1 MQRTPLPSF
10 EKFSGQR
17 NSQLIAFTTRS
28 GRPSGDQT
36 LGDSTNHFYLNEES
50 SRVEQAYFDFSRG
63 FVVFAGLR

>member
-1 MQRTPLPSF
+1 MQRTPSPSF
-10 EKFSGQR
+10 ENFSGQR

-36 LGDSTNHFYLNEES
+36 LGDSTNLALKLEES

-63 FVVFAGLR
+63 FV